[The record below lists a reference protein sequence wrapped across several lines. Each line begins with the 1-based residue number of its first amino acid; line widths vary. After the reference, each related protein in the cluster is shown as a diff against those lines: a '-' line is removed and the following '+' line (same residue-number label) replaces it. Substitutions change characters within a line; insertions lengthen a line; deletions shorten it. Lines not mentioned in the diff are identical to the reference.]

1 MMFPMPS
8 SLRHLIAIF
17 LLVLLPLQA
26 MAAVVAAASAPP
38 VSCSGEQM
46 ASGCCDHDDDASA
59 AACRA
64 GACFAIAAVAPP
76 LCDTVSIAASAPS
89 AAVPGVPRIYT
100 SFIADGPQ
108 RPPCQF
114 S

>member
-1 MMFPMPS
+1 MMSPMPS
-8 SLRHLIAIF
+8 SLRHLIAAL

-26 MAAVVAAASAPP
+26 WAGAYADASASPAR
-38 VSCSGEQM
+38 CSGEMM
-46 ASGCCDHDDDASA
+46 ANGCCDHDDDAG

-64 GACFAIAAVAPP
+64 GACFAAAAVAPP
-76 LCDTVSIAASAPS
+76 LQTPPPACAATPVAASPS
-89 AAVPGVPRIYT
+89 PIRFYT

-108 RPPCQF
+108 RPPCHH